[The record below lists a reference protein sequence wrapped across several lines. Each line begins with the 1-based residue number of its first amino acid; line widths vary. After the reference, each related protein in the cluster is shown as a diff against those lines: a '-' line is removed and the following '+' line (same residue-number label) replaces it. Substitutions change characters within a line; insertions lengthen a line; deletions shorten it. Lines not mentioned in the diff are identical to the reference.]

1 MVLWIGESPLPQ
13 DGYWKAPTTD
23 LCSIVNQL
31 DTARRFIWNEVT
43 RAKCPVGPNSI
54 EIFLSEVSHM
64 IAVGI
69 DVSKDKHDC
78 FIMDSEGTVLV
89 DVFTVTNDQ
98 MGFNQLYHALCSVTQ
113 DLSKVKVGLEATGHY
128 SYNLLGF
135 LLDKGLTTF
144 VLNPLHV
151 NLFRKSTSL
160 RRTKTDRV
168 DARTIAAMLLSGIAI
183 QPYSVTSYHNE
194 QLKSLTRYRFDKVR
208 ERAKLKQSVSR
219 LVTILFPELEK
230 FVSTLHMTSVY
241 TLLLE
246 MPSARQIAN
255 CHLTHLTHLLETSS
269 KGHYSRSA
277 AETIR
282 KAARHSIGISMPAK
296 SLELQHT
303 IRLIR
308 ELDSEISEIEA
319 EIKRMMDELD
329 SPLLDIPG
337 MGFRM
342 AAMILAEIG
351 DVSRFDSSDKL
362 LAFSGV
368 SPSTYQSGKLNNAYA
383 HMEKRGSKYL
393 RFALYQAAKYVSY
406 WDPVFAAYLEK
417 KRSEGKH
424 YNVAL
429 SHVVKKLV
437 RLIFALQTSGKAYCQ
452 IT

>member
-1 MVLWIGESPLPQ
+1 
-13 DGYWKAPTTD
+13 
-23 LCSIVNQL
+23 
-31 DTARRFIWNEVT
+31 
-43 RAKCPVGPNSI
+43 
-54 EIFLSEVSHM
+54 M
-64 IAVGI
+64 ICVGI

-78 FIMDSEGTVLV
+78 FILDSEGRVLHN
-89 DVFTVTNDQ
+89 VFTVTNDQ
-98 MGFNQLYHALCSVTQ
+98 IGFNQLYQELCSVAQ

-135 LLDKGLTTF
+135 LLDKGLPTY

-168 DARTIAAMLLSGIAI
+168 DARSIAAMMLSGIAL

-194 QLKSLTRYRFDKVR
+194 TLKSLTRYRFDKIR

-230 FVSTLHMTSVY
+230 LVPTLHMASVY
-241 TLLLE
+241 ALLLE
-246 MPSARQIAN
+246 MPSSRQIAD
-255 CHLTHLTHLLETSS
+255 CHLTHLTHLLDKSS
-269 KGHYSRSA
+269 RGHYKRFA

-282 KAARHSIGISMPAK
+282 EAASHSIGISMSAK

-308 ELDSEISEIEA
+308 ELDLEIIEVEREI
-319 EIKRMMDELD
+319 RR
-329 SPLLDIPG
+329 LLDQIDPPILGIPG
-337 MGFRM
+337 MGSNM

-351 DVSRFDSSDKL
+351 DISRFDSPDKI
-362 LAFSGV
+362 LAFSGF
-368 SPSTYQSGKLNNAYA
+368 SPSTYQSGRINNAYA

-406 WDPVFAAYLEK
+406 WDPIFAAYLEK
-417 KRSEGKH
+417 KRAEGKH

-437 RLIFALQTSGKAYCQ
+437 RLIYALQTSGKAYCP